1 MYYYLIP
8 LFEVGILFNQ
18 TFDKLFTEKALRRYI
33 CVCAVHNHI
42 TAETVCIL
50 D

>member
-1 MYYYLIP
+1 MYYYLIT
-8 LFEVGILFNQ
+8 LEVGILFNQ
-18 TFDKLFTEKALRRYI
+18 KLFTEKALRRYI